1 MVIETRSREYVETRV
16 RAGLLEQGTVD
27 LMERTGLGE
36 RMRRE
41 GLSHHGIALRFGGR
55 SHRIDFDALTG
66 GKGVTVYAQQEVVKD
81 LIAARLAAGGDI
93 LFEVRDVS
101 VADLDGPSPRIRF
114 TDAAGHAREIA
125 CDFVG
130 GCDGF
135 HAICRPSVPAGVLT
149 EYERVYPF
157 AWLGILSHSPPPS

>member
-81 LIAARLAAGGDI
+81 LIAARLAARGDNLLPGGG
-93 LFEVRDVS
+93 VT
-101 VADLDGPSPRIRF
+101 AD
-114 TDAAGHAREIA
+114 T
-125 CDFVG
+125 
-130 GCDGF
+130 
-135 HAICRPSVPAGVLT
+135 
-149 EYERVYPF
+149 
-157 AWLGILSHSPPPS
+157 